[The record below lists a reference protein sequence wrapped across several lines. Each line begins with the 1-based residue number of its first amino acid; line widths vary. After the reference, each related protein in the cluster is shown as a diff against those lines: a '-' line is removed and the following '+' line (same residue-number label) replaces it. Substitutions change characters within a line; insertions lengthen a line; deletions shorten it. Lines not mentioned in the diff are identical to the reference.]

1 MGYALEALLGPA
13 EVLQPLAQACRAA
26 KVVPLEGGLAMVP
39 MIEVLRNAIQS
50 QNHDP
55 EREPAWPFWHLSPEG
70 AMTAAETCTRGA
82 LAYVE
87 ARFYAGVG
95 TQASVGWRDGALRH
109 GPVTA
114 PDAINQALRFLDVAA
129 ADGTDEFDTVGL
141 GRRRAT
147 HEWGR

>member
-1 MGYALEALLGPA
+1 MGYTLEALIGPA
-13 EVLQPLAQACRAA
+13 EVLAPMTAHRSAR
-26 KVVPLEGGLAMVP
+26 VVPLAGRLAMVP
-39 MIEVLRNAIQS
+39 MVEVLRNAIQA

-70 AMTAAETCTRGA
+70 AMTVAETCAQGA

-109 GPVTA
+109 GPVA
-114 PDAINQALRFLDVAA
+114 AKDAVNLALRFLGLAPE
-129 ADGTDEFDTVGL
+129 DGKDEFDTAGL

-147 HEWGR
+147 HEWR

>member
-13 EVLQPLAQACRAA
+13 EALEPLARAYRTA
-26 KVVPLEGGLAMVP
+26 RVVPLAAGLALVP
-39 MIEVLRNAIQS
+39 MVEALRNAIQS

-55 EREPAWPFWHLSPEG
+55 EREPAWPFWYLSPEG
-70 AMTAAETCTRGA
+70 AMTVAETCTRGA

-109 GPVTA
+109 GPLTA
-114 PDAINQALRFLDVAA
+114 GDAINRALRFLGVAPS
-129 ADGTDEFDTVGL
+129 DGQDEFDTVGL

-147 HEWGR
+147 HEWRV